1 MQSPLTSKNLVH
13 LSNEQITL
21 LDKLAF
27 DSIDIN
33 NDDAIFN
40 TNDDNNEYDEEQMSK
55 IQVLIQQRHEEKILK
70 LIHFILFDKKYQ
82 NLIECNNIIIII
94 TIIIIMIL
102 SLTSLP

>member
-1 MQSPLTSKNLVH
+1 MQSPITSKNLVH

-33 NDDAIFN
+33 NDNIIFK
-40 TNDDNNEYDEEQMSK
+40 TNDDDNEYDDEQMLK

-82 NLIECNNIIIII
+82 NLIECIIIIFIIIII
-94 TIIIIMIL
+94 ML
-102 SLTSLP
+102 SSLTSLP

>member
-33 NDDAIFN
+33 NDNLIFN
-40 TNDDNNEYDEEQMSK
+40 TNDDNNEYDDEQMLK

-82 NLIECNNIIIII
+82 NLIECNNIII
-94 TIIIIMIL
+94 MPL
-102 SLTSLP
+102 Y